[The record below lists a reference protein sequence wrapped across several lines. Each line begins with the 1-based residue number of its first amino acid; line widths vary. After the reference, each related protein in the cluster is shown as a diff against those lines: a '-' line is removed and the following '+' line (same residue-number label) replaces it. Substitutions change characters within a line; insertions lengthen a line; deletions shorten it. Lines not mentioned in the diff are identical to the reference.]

1 MIARFPKM
9 KVAAIFLLIVM
20 AVPAAFASSQCKT
33 IFAVQDDHLVT
44 EGCTSPI
51 AFCAGGTFKGNH
63 GFRGNFFFTALNFD
77 PIVSDPLGRLVVP
90 GVSTYTTDDGK
101 LTISDVSV
109 FDTVRGTFA
118 GVGRITEGTGRFNGA
133 TGNVFTTGHV
143 SADGLSFTTDM
154 TAEICFPN

>member
-1 MIARFPKM
+1 M
-9 KVAAIFLLIVM
+9 KVRLPKTKVVTMFLLIVM
-20 AVPAAFASSQCKT
+20 AAPTAFAASQCKT
-33 IFAVQDDHLVT
+33 FVAEQHDQLIT

-51 AFCAGGTFKGNH
+51 GFCAAGTFKGNH
-63 GFRGNFFFTALNFD
+63 GFRGNFFFSALSFD
-77 PIVSDPLGRLVVP
+77 PILSDALGRLVVP

-133 TGNVFTTGHV
+133 TGDVFTTGHV
-143 SADGLSFTTDM
+143 SADGLSFSTDL
-154 TAEICFPN
+154 TAEICLPN

>member
-1 MIARFPKM
+1 MKSQLTRSRIAVICLL
-9 KVAAIFLLIVM
+9 VAI
-20 AVPAAFASSQCKT
+20 AAPVASAAAQCKT
-33 IFAVQDDHLVT
+33 FFAVQRDRLVT

-51 AFCAGGTFKGNH
+51 GFCAAGTFNGNH
-63 GFRGNFFFTALNFD
+63 GFRGNFFFSALSFD

-90 GVSTYTTDDGK
+90 GTSTYTTNDGI

-133 TGNVFTTGHV
+133 TGEVFTTGRV
-143 SADGLSFTTDM
+143 SADGLNFTTDM
-154 TAEICFPN
+154 TAEI